1 MTNTSIFLAGLAI
14 LLTWFWLTL
23 GQNIRRGRLAHGW
36 SQDKL
41 AELVGVESRTVQRWE
56 ADESRPRLN
65 HLCRMQQ
72 LEIIDHFMPKV
83 IYPYAAADPRN
94 LIFLCAEENQRI
106 TTLRE
111 NVQ

>member
-23 GQNIRRGRLAHGW
+23 GQNIRRRRLAHGW

-41 AELVGVESRTVQRWE
+41 AELVGVESRTIQRWE

-65 HLCRMQQ
+65 HLYRMQQ
-72 LEIIDHFMPKV
+72 LEIIDYFMPL
-83 IYPYAAADPRN
+83 ATDHRN
-94 LIFLCAEENQRI
+94 LIVITAEQNKGMD
-106 TTLRE
+106 TLG
-111 NVQ
+111 